1 MKKIYLVSNDKIWI
15 SNKRFTSN
23 NDLNNIITCLNKNY
37 DLNLICRKSN
47 KKLNFL
53 LNKRFSYSKFNQ
65 INEKK
70 INIFLI
76 SITPYNFFVF
86 FYLLLIKRLDLTGV
100 VYLRSDGF
108 LEYKIKYGFIGYYIY
123 AFMFFFIKRKLKVLS
138 CSKYF
143 TNVKSKKI
151 LHPSELN
158 SFWFKRS
165 NGIKKF
171 QTDFIY
177 VGRFKKEKGS
187 IFLVNLFK
195 KHFTKYK
202 LTIVGTKKESIYRE
216 YYNKNIRFI
225 GPVTNIKKMIN
236 LYDSSRIFIL
246 PSYTEGFPKV
256 ISESLAR
263 LKPIIIFEEIKHI
276 LDNRNGIFICKR
288 NKKNIDRTINYIFK
302 NYKKIQR
309 EISKNNFYTK
319 DNFKKELLEL
329 TNNEF
334 RN

>member
-37 DLNLICRKSN
+37 NLNLICRKSN

-165 NGIKKF
+165 NGIRKF

-202 LTIVGTKKESIYRE
+202 LTIVGTKKESIHRE

-263 LKPIIIFEEIKHI
+263 LRPIIIFEEIKHI
-276 LDNRNGIFICKR
+276 LDDRNGIFICKR
-288 NKKNIDRTINYIFK
+288 NKKNIDKTINYIFK
-302 NYKKIQR
+302 NYKKIQK

>member
-143 TNVKSKKI
+143 TNVKSNKI

-177 VGRFKKEKGS
+177 VGRFKREKGS

-202 LTIVGTKKESIYRE
+202 LTIVGTKKESIHRE

-288 NKKNIDRTINYIFK
+288 NKKNIDRTINYIFR

>member
-1 MKKIYLVSNDKIWI
+1 MKKIYIVSNDKIWI
-15 SNKRFTSN
+15 SNKKFTSN

-37 DLNLICRKSN
+37 NLNLICRKSN

-165 NGIKKF
+165 NGIKNFK
-171 QTDFIY
+171 TDFIY
-177 VGRFKKEKGS
+177 VGRFKREKGS

-202 LTIVGTKKESIYRE
+202 LTIVGTKKESIHRE

-225 GPVTNIKKMIN
+225 GPVTNIKKMIH

-263 LKPIIIFEEIKHI
+263 LRPIIIFEEIKHI
-276 LDNRNGIFICKR
+276 LDDRNGIFICKR
-288 NKKNIDRTINYIFK
+288 NKKNIDKTINYIFK
-302 NYKKIQR
+302 NYKKIQK

>member
-37 DLNLICRKSN
+37 DLNLVCRKSS

-158 SFWFKRS
+158 SFGLR
-165 NGIKKF
+165 
-171 QTDFIY
+171 DLM
-177 VGRFKKEKGS
+177 E
-187 IFLVNLFK
+187 
-195 KHFTKYK
+195 
-202 LTIVGTKKESIYRE
+202 
-216 YYNKNIRFI
+216 
-225 GPVTNIKKMIN
+225 
-236 LYDSSRIFIL
+236 
-246 PSYTEGFPKV
+246 
-256 ISESLAR
+256 
-263 LKPIIIFEEIKHI
+263 
-276 LDNRNGIFICKR
+276 
-288 NKKNIDRTINYIFK
+288 
-302 NYKKIQR
+302 
-309 EISKNNFYTK
+309 SKN
-319 DNFKKELLEL
+319 FKQTLFTLADLKRKKVL
-329 TNNEF
+329 F
-334 RN
+334 FS

>member
-37 DLNLICRKSN
+37 NLNLICRKSN

-171 QTDFIY
+171 KTDFIY

-202 LTIVGTKKESIYRE
+202 LTIVGTKKESIHRE

-225 GPVTNIKKMIN
+225 GPVTNIKKMIH

-288 NKKNIDRTINYIFK
+288 NKRNIDKTINYIFK
-302 NYKKIQR
+302 NYKKIQK

>member
-37 DLNLICRKSN
+37 NLNLICRKSN

-53 LNKRFSYSKFNQ
+53 LNKRLSYSKFNQ

-158 SFWFKRS
+158 SSWFKRS

-171 QTDFIY
+171 KTDFIY
-177 VGRFKKEKGS
+177 VGRFKREKGS

-195 KHFTKYK
+195 KHFRKYK
-202 LTIVGTKKESIYRE
+202 LTIVGTKKESIHRE

-288 NKKNIDRTINYIFK
+288 NKKNIDETINYIFK
-302 NYKKIQR
+302 NYKKIQKG
-309 EISKNNFYTK
+309 ISKNNFYTK

>member
-1 MKKIYLVSNDKIWI
+1 MKKIYIVSNDKIWI

-37 DLNLICRKSN
+37 NLNLICRKSN

-53 LNKRFSYSKFNQ
+53 LNERFSYSKFNQ

-171 QTDFIY
+171 KTDFIY
-177 VGRFKKEKGS
+177 VGRFKREKGS

-202 LTIVGTKKESIYRE
+202 LTIVGTKKESIHRE

-225 GPVTNIKKMIN
+225 GPVTNIKKMIH

-263 LKPIIIFEEIKHI
+263 LRPIIIFEEIKHI
-276 LDNRNGIFICKR
+276 LDDRNGIFICKR
-288 NKKNIDRTINYIFK
+288 NKKNIDKTINYIFK
-302 NYKKIQR
+302 NYKKIQK

>member
-37 DLNLICRKSN
+37 DLNLVCRKSS

-158 SFWFKRS
+158 SFWFKRT

-177 VGRFKKEKGS
+177 VGRFKREKGS

-202 LTIVGTKKESIYRE
+202 LTIVGTKKESIHRE

-276 LDNRNGIFICKR
+276 VDNRNGIFICKR